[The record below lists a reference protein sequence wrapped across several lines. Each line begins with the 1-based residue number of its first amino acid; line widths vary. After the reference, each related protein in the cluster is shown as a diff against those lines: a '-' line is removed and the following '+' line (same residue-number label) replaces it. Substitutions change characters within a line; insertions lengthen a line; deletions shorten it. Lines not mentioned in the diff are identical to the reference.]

1 MAAVKERRPA
11 PYLVS
16 EPLVLG
22 AAFESV
28 RVVVAFVTSMPL
40 PVDAVSCHG
49 RSIVVPVPVYCNTPP
64 PSVGS
69 INAQGFAVTCCMAF
83 TIVSLAIY
91 NLRQTSWLGI
101 TRRWRSITRA
111 H

>member
-1 MAAVKERRPA
+1 MIYRGIN
-11 PYLVS
+11 LFNLS
-16 EPLVLG
+16 
-22 AAFESV
+22 
-28 RVVVAFVTSMPL
+28 
-40 PVDAVSCHG
+40 
-49 RSIVVPVPVYCNTPP
+49 NTPP